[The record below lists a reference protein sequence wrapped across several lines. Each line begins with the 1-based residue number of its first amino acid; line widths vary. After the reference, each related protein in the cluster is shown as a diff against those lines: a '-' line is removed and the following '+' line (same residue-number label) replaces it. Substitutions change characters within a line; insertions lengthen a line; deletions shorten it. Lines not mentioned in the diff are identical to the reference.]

1 MTEASSWSHRL
12 PLIAKWTSYIL
23 CIITAIEGLILLA
36 GGEIGIFSESALLD
50 GVEDGSKVTLVLT
63 YAFLTAIW
71 IGAGQYFSN
80 LDTSESNSKLW
91 MIPTAIVLLFTTAL
105 ILDFMALFI

>member
-1 MTEASSWSHRL
+1 M
-12 PLIAKWTSYIL
+12 

-36 GGEIGIFSESALLD
+36 GGEIGIFSESAVLD

>member
-1 MTEASSWSHRL
+1 MSEASSWIHRL

-36 GGEIGIFSESALLD
+36 GGEIEIFSGSRILGD
-50 GVEDGSKVTLVLT
+50 VGDGSKVELVLT
-63 YAFLTAIW
+63 YALLMAIW
-71 IGAGQYFSN
+71 FGAGRYFSN
-80 LDTSESNSKLW
+80 LDTIESNSKLW
-91 MIPTAIVLLFTTAL
+91 MIPTAIMLLFSAAL